1 MGTNNTKAA
10 RLTAPAPHH
19 SQGIVVGSVSQTKN
33 CKVQLEK
40 FHTPES
46 LANHCWD
53 KAYEALVAE
62 NISESVEPSVG
73 GGAFRYHLDY
83 CAIPEIR

>member
-19 SQGIVVGSVSQTKN
+19 SQGIVVGSDNQ
-33 CKVQLEK
+33 QLEK

-62 NISESVEPSVG
+62 NISETVEPSVG
-73 GGAFRYHLDY
+73 GGAFLCHLAYSPSY
-83 CAIPEIR
+83 CATPEIR